1 MVINS
6 RSKAFLI
13 IIITVSVLLRI
24 GAALFLGDEVVNL
37 PGIADQMSYHTL
49 ALRVIGG
56 HGFTFGEAWWP
67 ATAANEPTAH
77 WSYLY
82 TIYLVIIY
90 SLFGPY
96 PLVARLVQV
105 IIVSG
110 IQPILTYLI
119 ANRVFKNHAPLIG
132 LVAAGITAV
141 YTYFIYYS
149 GALMTESFFI
159 LAVLASLYLAIHLVD
174 LINRSNDL
182 TSNSLDITVILT
194 MVALGISLGASILL
208 RQVILLFV
216 PFLFAWI
223 WLSSRK
229 YHFTALLFSGSVIL
243 ILIIPFTIFNYV
255 RFGHFVLLNTNT
267 GFAFFW
273 ANHPIYGTHFQ
284 PILNTSSYYE
294 LIPPE
299 LLSLDEAALDQALLN
314 RGVQFILN
322 DPLRYVLLSISRIPA
337 FFMFWPTSDS
347 GLISNISRVMS
358 FGILWPFMLYGLIL
372 SFVNRLKPFVN
383 LLSSPL
389 MLLYSF
395 VFIYTMIHL
404 LSWALIRYR
413 LPVDAILIDFA
424 GLAMIDLAQRITYR
438 FQRTQIPKPNQQ
450 GMDQL

>member
-1 MVINS
+1 MNNRNKLS
-6 RSKAFLI
+6 LFI
-13 IIITVSVLLRI
+13 IIIFSLIFRI
-24 GAALFLGDEVVNL
+24 GAALYLGDEVVNL
-37 PGIADQMSYHTL
+37 PGTTDQISYHTL
-49 ALRVIGG
+49 ALRVLNG

-67 ATAANEPTAH
+67 ATAAGAPTAH

-82 TIYLVIIY
+82 TFYLVIVYAI
-90 SLFGPY
+90 FGPH
-96 PLVARLVQV
+96 PLAARLIQV
-105 IIVSG
+105 IIVSA

-141 YTYFIYYS
+141 YTYFIYYA

-159 LAVLASLYLAIHLVD
+159 LAVLASLYLAIHFVD

-182 TSNSLDITVILT
+182 KSNSLDITVILT
-194 MVALGISLGASILL
+194 MVTLGMSLGTAILL

-223 WLSSRK
+223 WLTSRK
-229 YHFTALLFSGSVIL
+229 YHFTALLLSGSVII
-243 ILIIPFTIFNYV
+243 ILIIPFTIFNYA
-255 RFGHFVLLNTNT
+255 RFGRFVLLNTNA

-284 PILNTSSYYE
+284 PILKTSSYYE
-294 LIPPE
+294 LIPPK
-299 LLSLDEAALDQALLN
+299 LLSLDEAALDQALLK

-322 DPLRYVLLSISRIPA
+322 DPLRYFLLSISRIPA
-337 FFMFWPTSDS
+337 FFMFWPSSDS
-347 GLISNISRVMS
+347 ELISNISRVMS
-358 FGILWPFMLYGLIL
+358 FGIFWPFMLYGLIL
-372 SFVNRLKPFVN
+372 SFVNRPKPFVN

-424 GLAMIDLAQRITYR
+424 GLAMIDLAQRIIFWR
-438 FQRTQIPKPNQQ
+438 QRTKTPKPNQQ
-450 GMDQL
+450 GLDQI

>member
-1 MVINS
+1 MNS
-6 RSKAFLI
+6 RNKLSLFI
-13 IIITVSVLLRI
+13 IIIFSLIFRI
-24 GAALFLGDEVVNL
+24 GAALYMGDEVVNL
-37 PGIADQMSYHTL
+37 PGTTDQISYHTL
-49 ALRVIGG
+49 ALRVLNG

-67 ATAANEPTAH
+67 ATVAGAPTAH

-90 SLFGPY
+90 TLFGPH
-96 PLVARLVQV
+96 PLAARLIQV
-105 IIVSG
+105 IIVSAL
-110 IQPILTYLI
+110 QPILTYLI
-119 ANRVFKNHAPLIG
+119 ANRVFKNRAPLIG
-132 LVAAGITAV
+132 LVAAGITAI
-141 YTYFIYYS
+141 YTYFIYYA

-159 LAVLASLYLAIHLVD
+159 LAVLASLFLAIHLVD
-174 LINRSNDL
+174 LINRSNEL
-182 TSNSLDITVILT
+182 KSNSLDTTVILT
-194 MVALGISLGASILL
+194 IVTLGMSLGAAIFL

-223 WLSSRK
+223 WLSSQK
-229 YHFTALLFSGSVIL
+229 YHFTALLLSGSVIL

-255 RFGHFVLLNTNT
+255 RFGHFVLLNTNA

-284 PILNTSSYYE
+284 PILKTSSYYE

-299 LLSLDEAALDQALLN
+299 LLSLDEAALDQALLK

-322 DPLRYVLLSISRIPA
+322 DPLRYILLSISRIPA
-337 FFMFWPTSDS
+337 FFMFWPSIDS
-347 GLISNISRVMS
+347 GLISNISRVMG

-372 SFVNRLKPFVN
+372 SFVSRSNPFIN

-395 VFIYTMIHL
+395 VIIYTMIHL

-424 GLAMIDLAQRITYR
+424 GLAMIDLAQRITFRY
-438 FQRTQIPKPNQQ
+438 QRTQTPKPNQQ
-450 GMDQL
+450 GLNQL

>member
-1 MVINS
+1 MNN
-6 RSKAFLI
+6 RSKSVLFI
-13 IIITVSVLLRI
+13 IIGIFFIIRVVS
-24 GAALFLGDEVVNL
+24 ALILGNQVVNL
-37 PGIADQMSYHTL
+37 PGTADQISYNTL
-49 ALRVIGG
+49 ALRVLSG

-67 ATAANEPTAH
+67 ATAANSPTAH

-82 TIYLVIIY
+82 TLYLAIIY

-174 LINRSNDL
+174 LINLSNGL
-182 TSNSLDITVILT
+182 KSNSLDITVILT
-194 MVALGISLGASILL
+194 IVALGMSLGAAIIL

-223 WLSSRK
+223 WLSSQK
-229 YHFTALLFSGSVIL
+229 YRFTTLLLSGSVII
-243 ILIIPFTIFNYV
+243 ILIIPFTIFNYA
-255 RFGHFVLLNTNT
+255 RFGRFVLLNTNA

-284 PILNTSSYYE
+284 PILKTSSYYE
-294 LIPPE
+294 LLPPE
-299 LLSLDEAALDQALLN
+299 LLSLDEAALDQALLK

-337 FFMFWPTSDS
+337 FFMFWPSSDS
-347 GLISNISRVMS
+347 GLISNISRVLG
-358 FGILWPFMLYGLIL
+358 FGVLWPFMFYGLIS
-372 SFVNRLKPFVN
+372 SFVNRPKPFVN

-395 VFIYTMIHL
+395 VIIYTMIHL

-424 GLAMIDLAQRITYR
+424 GLAMIDLAQRIIFWR
-438 FQRTQIPKPNQQ
+438 QRTKTPVPNQQ
-450 GMDQL
+450 GLDQI